1 MKIWRLKAPGGS
13 SAARWMQWRTNT
25 SGLRMPRFA
34 VSSGVTAAFAV
45 TLILLLGVAAAYAQL
60 PEPKAHTFPLGGNRA
75 AVWVVAQLHILFA
88 AFILGAPIFIVVSEI
103 LGWLSGENYA
113 ARYRYERQ
121 AKEVTKVTV
130 ILYSM
135 TALTGGLFIFVL
147 LATYPQ
153 STAWLIN
160 HFFAVFAIIYPL
172 LFIAETIILYL
183 YWYTWDALQGPKKGR
198 HIALGA
204 LLNIVGL
211 VTLFVIDGPTSF
223 MNTPVKSAEGLDLKT
238 FIETTATLWDKFD
251 NDTWWPLNIH
261 RTVGN
266 VLFGRFIAVLIA
278 AYMYLASKTDE
289 DRAFYDWF
297 GFVGNMIGVGA
308 LLVLPFAGYLLAYEL
323 CDYDASICPYM
334 MADQL
339 SMFFEMQ
346 GAMVGLIFLASNYYI
361 WLSMKRIEGIERIRM
376 SLATLLLMVSV
387 PVVFMMVWTKFP
399 IPDKMAFI
407 IPAVYVGAWLLIG
420 KIILW
425 TVSSQTMV
433 KVAFLM
439 VIIGNAIW
447 MTPHAFVATQ
457 ALAPDDGSLSLPH
470 GEVSLGFITI
480 SWDML
485 ALMPAKNAAAF
496 TLVFVTIINY
506 IMYNR
511 ALRNGRI
518 IWGKIDFVSQFV
530 LVFLAFSAIWT
541 MGLMG
546 VVREL
551 TRKYFHVFNLQYDF
565 TPESFTPTL
574 AYSSWLITGITVT
587 FYIIVSFAIVLTLRT
602 GKDKAVAEVPKWVP
616 VPAGAK

>member
-1 MKIWRLKAPGGS
+1 MKTWQQAPAAS
-13 SAARWMQWRTNT
+13 SAAKSQ
-25 SGLRMPRFA
+25 L
-34 VSSGVTAAFAV
+34 SGVQIG
-45 TLILLLGVAAAYAQL
+45 LIVAGLLLAGTAAAYAQL
-60 PEPKAHTFPLGGNRA
+60 PEPQAHEFPIGGNRA

-88 AFILGAPIFIVVSEI
+88 AFILGAPIFVVVSEF
-103 LGWLSGENYA
+103 LGWKSGDL
-113 ARYRYERQ
+113 RYERL

-153 STAWLIN
+153 LTAWLIN
-160 HFFAVFAIIYPL
+160 HFFAVFAVIYPL
-172 LFIAETIILYL
+172 LFIAETIVLYL
-183 YWYTWDALQGPKKGR
+183 YWYTWDALQGPKKMR
-198 HIALGA
+198 HIALGVV
-204 LLNIVGL
+204 LNVIGT
-211 VTLFVIDGPTSF
+211 VTLIVIDGPTAF

-238 FIETTATLWDKFD
+238 FIETTATLWDKMNNFS
-251 NDTWWPLNIH
+251 WWPLNIH
-261 RTVGN
+261 RLIGN
-266 VLFGRFIAVLIA
+266 VTFGGFIAGLIA
-278 AYMYLASKTDE
+278 AYMYLGSKSEE

-308 LLVLPFAGYLLAYEL
+308 LLLLPFAGYLLAYEL

-361 WLSMKRIEGIERIRM
+361 WLSLKRIEGLEQIRM
-376 SLATLLLMVSV
+376 RTTTLALMASI
-387 PVVFMMVWTKFP
+387 PVVFMLIWTKFP
-399 IPDKMAFI
+399 IPDKLAFI
-407 IPAVYVGAWLLIG
+407 LPACWVVVFLIAG
-420 KIILW
+420 RFIKF
-425 TVSSQTMV
+425 TVAAQTLV

-470 GEVSLGFITI
+470 GELNLGFVTV
-480 SWDML
+480 SWGDL

-496 TLVFVTIINY
+496 TLVFVTICNY

-511 ALRNGRI
+511 ALRRGRI
-518 IWGKIDFVSQFV
+518 VWGKIDFVSQFV

-546 VVREL
+546 AVREL

-574 AYSSWLITGITVT
+574 AYSSWVITGVTLT
-587 FYIIVSFAIVLTLRT
+587 FYIVVSFAIILTLGA
-602 GKDKAVAEVPKWVP
+602 GKEKAHAESPKGVPSV
-616 VPAGAK
+616 AGAE

>member
-1 MKIWRLKAPGGS
+1 MKTWQRSLL
-13 SAARWMQWRTNT
+13 MVV
-25 SGLRMPRFA
+25 GLL
-34 VSSGVTAAFAV
+34 VVGT
-45 TLILLLGVAAAYAQL
+45 AAYAQL
-60 PEPKAHTFPLGGNRA
+60 PDPKVHEFPYAGNRA
-75 AVWVVAQLHILFA
+75 AVWVVAQMHILFA
-88 AFILGAPIFIVVSEI
+88 AFILGAPIFVVISEI
-103 LGWLSGENYA
+103 LGWRNKDA
-113 ARYRYERQ
+113 RYERL

-153 STAWLIN
+153 FTAWLIN
-160 HFFAVFAIIYPL
+160 HFFAVFAVIYPL

-183 YWYTWDALQGPKKGR
+183 YWYTWDALQGPKKLR
-198 HIALGA
+198 HIAIGV
-204 LLNIVGL
+204 LLNVIGL
-211 VTLFVIDGPTSF
+211 TTLIVIDGPTAF
-223 MNTPVKSAEGLDLKT
+223 MNTPAKVAEGGMDLRT
-238 FIETTATLWDKFD
+238 FIETTATLWDKM
-251 NDTWWPLNIH
+251 NNYSWWPLNIH

-266 VLFGRFIAVLIA
+266 VVFGGFITGLIA
-278 AYMYLASKTDE
+278 AYMYLMAKNDE
-289 DRAFYDWF
+289 ERAFYDWF
-297 GFVGNMIGVGA
+297 GFVGNLIGVGA
-308 LLVLPFAGYLLAYEL
+308 LLALPFAGYLLAYEL

-387 PVVFMMVWTKFP
+387 PVVFMLVWTKWP
-399 IPDKMAFI
+399 VPDLMALVV
-407 IPAVYVGAWLLIG
+407 PAGYVAVWLLIG
-420 KIILW
+420 KFIPW

-470 GEVSLGFITI
+470 GEVSLRFITV

-506 IMYNR
+506 ILYNR
-511 ALRNGRI
+511 ALRQGRI
-518 IWGKIDFVSQFV
+518 IWGKIDFAAQFV

-546 VVREL
+546 AVREL

-574 AYSSWLITGITVT
+574 AYSSWVITGVTLT
-587 FYIIVSFAIVLTLRT
+587 FYIVVSFAIVLTLRT
-602 GKDKAVAEVPKWVP
+602 GKDKAHAAAPKAIP
-616 VPAGAK
+616 AAAGAK

>member
-1 MKIWRLKAPGGS
+1 MKMP
-13 SAARWMQWRTNT
+13 
-25 SGLRMPRFA
+25 SGLRAPA
-34 VSSGVTAAFAV
+34 ASVAAKSSGKGASCRAWGGWVRKGLRGVPKSILLMVA
-45 TLILLLGVAAAYAQL
+45 LLLLGAAGAYAQL
-60 PEPKAHTFPLGGNRA
+60 PEPKAHNFPLGGNRA

-88 AFILGAPIFIVVSEI
+88 AFILGAPIFVVVSEI
-103 LGWLSGENYA
+103 LGWKNGDG
-113 ARYRYERQ
+113 RYDRL

-153 STAWLIN
+153 FTAWLIN
-160 HFFAVFAIIYPL
+160 HFFAVFAAIYPL

-183 YWYTWDALQGPKKGR
+183 YWYTWDALQGPKKLR
-198 HIALGA
+198 HIALGVV
-204 LLNIVGL
+204 LNVVGL
-211 VTLFVIDGPTSF
+211 ATLIVIDGPTSF
-223 MNTPVKSAEGLDLKT
+223 MNTPAKAAEGGIDLRT
-238 FIETTATLWDKFD
+238 FIETTATLWDKM
-251 NDTWWPLNIH
+251 NNYSWWPLNIH

-266 VLFGRFIAVLIA
+266 VVFGGFITGLIA

-289 DRAFYDWF
+289 ERAFYDWF

-308 LLVLPFAGYLLAYEL
+308 LLLLPFAGYLLAYEL

-334 MADQL
+334 MSDQL

-346 GAMVGLIFLASNYYI
+346 GAMVGLIFLGSNYYI

-376 SLATLLLMVSV
+376 SLAMMLLMISV
-387 PVVFMMVWTKFP
+387 PVVFMLVWTAWP

-407 IPAVYVGAWLLIG
+407 IPAGYITMWMLIG
-420 KIILW
+420 KFTPW
-425 TVSSQTMV
+425 TVSSRTMV

-470 GEVSLGFITI
+470 GEVSLGFVTI
-480 SWDML
+480 SWGDL

-496 TLVFVTIINY
+496 TLVFVTVVNY
-506 IMYNR
+506 ILYNR
-511 ALRNGRI
+511 ALRQGRI
-518 IWGKIDFVSQFV
+518 VWGKIDFVAQFV

-546 VVREL
+546 TVREL

-565 TPESFTPTL
+565 TPEAFTPTL
-574 AYSSWLITGITVT
+574 AYSSWLITGITLT

-602 GKDKAVAEVPKWVP
+602 GKEKVAGVSPKGVPAVAGIE
-616 VPAGAK
+616 

>member
-1 MKIWRLKAPGGS
+1 MKTWQRSLL
-13 SAARWMQWRTNT
+13 MVV
-25 SGLRMPRFA
+25 GLL
-34 VSSGVTAAFAV
+34 VVGT
-45 TLILLLGVAAAYAQL
+45 AAYAQL
-60 PEPKAHTFPLGGNRA
+60 PDPKVHEFPYAGNRA
-75 AVWVVAQLHILFA
+75 AVWVVAQMHILFA
-88 AFILGAPIFIVVSEI
+88 AFILGAPIFVVISEI
-103 LGWLSGENYA
+103 LGWRNKDA
-113 ARYRYERQ
+113 RYERL

-153 STAWLIN
+153 FTAWLIN
-160 HFFAVFAIIYPL
+160 HFFAVFAVIYPL

-183 YWYTWDALQGPKKGR
+183 YWYTWDALQGPKKLR
-198 HIALGA
+198 HIAIGV
-204 LLNIVGL
+204 LLNVIGL
-211 VTLFVIDGPTSF
+211 TTLIVIDGPTAF
-223 MNTPVKSAEGLDLKT
+223 MNTPAKLAEGGMDLRT
-238 FIETTATLWDKFD
+238 FIETTATLWDKM
-251 NDTWWPLNIH
+251 NNYSWWPLNIH

-266 VLFGRFIAVLIA
+266 VVFGGFITGLIA
-278 AYMYLASKTDE
+278 AYMYLMAKNDE
-289 DRAFYDWF
+289 ERAFYDWF
-297 GFVGNMIGVGA
+297 GFVGNLIGVGA
-308 LLVLPFAGYLLAYEL
+308 LLALPFAGYLLAYEL

-387 PVVFMMVWTKFP
+387 PVVFMLVWTKWP
-399 IPDKMAFI
+399 VPDLMALVV
-407 IPAVYVGAWLLIG
+407 PAGYVAVWLLIG
-420 KIILW
+420 KFIPW

-470 GEVSLGFITI
+470 GEVSLRFVTV

-506 IMYNR
+506 ILYNR
-511 ALRNGRI
+511 ALRQGRI
-518 IWGKIDFVSQFV
+518 IWGKIDFAAQFV

-546 VVREL
+546 AVREL

-574 AYSSWLITGITVT
+574 AYSSWVITGVTLT
-587 FYIIVSFAIVLTLRT
+587 FYIVVSFAIVLTLRT
-602 GKDKAVAEVPKWVP
+602 GKDKAHAEAPKAVPAA
-616 VPAGAK
+616 AGAK

>member
-1 MKIWRLKAPGGS
+1 MKTWQRSLLIAV
-13 SAARWMQWRTNT
+13 
-25 SGLRMPRFA
+25 GLLF
-34 VSSGVTAAFAV
+34 VGTVV
-45 TLILLLGVAAAYAQL
+45 AYAQL
-60 PEPKAHTFPLGGNRA
+60 PDPKVHEFPYAGNRA
-75 AVWVVAQLHILFA
+75 AVWVVAQMHILFA
-88 AFILGAPIFIVVSEI
+88 AFILGAPIFVVISEV
-103 LGWLSGENYA
+103 LGWRNKDA
-113 ARYRYERQ
+113 RYERL

-153 STAWLIN
+153 FTAWLIN
-160 HFFAVFAIIYPL
+160 HFFAVFAVIYPV

-183 YWYTWDALQGPKKGR
+183 YWYTWDALQGSKKLR
-198 HIALGA
+198 HIAIGV
-204 LLNIVGL
+204 LLNVIGL
-211 VTLFVIDGPTSF
+211 TTLIVIDGPTAF
-223 MNTPVKSAEGLDLKT
+223 MNTPAKLAEGGMDLKT
-238 FIETTATLWDKFD
+238 FIETTATLWDKM
-251 NDTWWPLNIH
+251 NNYSWWPLNIH

-266 VLFGRFIAVLIA
+266 VVFGGFITGLIG
-278 AYMYLASKTDE
+278 AYLYLMAKNDE
-289 DRAFYDWF
+289 ERAFYDWF
-297 GFVGNMIGVGA
+297 GFVGNLIGVGA
-308 LLVLPFAGYLLAYEL
+308 LLALPFAGYLLAYEL

-346 GAMVGLIFLASNYYI
+346 GAMVGLIFLGSNYYI

-387 PVVFMMVWTKFP
+387 PVVFMLVWTKWP
-399 IPDKMAFI
+399 VPDKMALI
-407 IPAVYVGAWLLIG
+407 VPAGYVLAWLLIG
-420 KIILW
+420 KVIPW

-470 GEVSLGFITI
+470 GEISLGFFGMV

-506 IMYNR
+506 ILYNR
-511 ALRNGRI
+511 AMRQGRI
-518 IWGKIDFVSQFV
+518 IWGKIDFAAQFV

-541 MGLMG
+541 MTLMG
-546 VVREL
+546 AVREL

-574 AYSSWLITGITVT
+574 AYSSWVFTGITLA
-587 FYIIVSFAIVLTLRT
+587 FYIVVSFAIVLTLRT
-602 GKDKAVAEVPKWVP
+602 GKDKAHAEAPKGMP
-616 VPAGAK
+616 VIAGAK

>member
-1 MKIWRLKAPGGS
+1 MKTWQRSLL
-13 SAARWMQWRTNT
+13 MVV
-25 SGLRMPRFA
+25 GLL
-34 VSSGVTAAFAV
+34 VVGT
-45 TLILLLGVAAAYAQL
+45 AAYAQL
-60 PEPKAHTFPLGGNRA
+60 PDPKVHEFPYAGNRA
-75 AVWVVAQLHILFA
+75 AVWVVAQMHILFA
-88 AFILGAPIFIVVSEI
+88 AFILGAPIFVVISEI
-103 LGWLSGENYA
+103 LGWRNKDA
-113 ARYRYERQ
+113 RYERL

-153 STAWLIN
+153 FTAWLIN
-160 HFFAVFAIIYPL
+160 HFFAVFAVIYPL

-183 YWYTWDALQGPKKGR
+183 YWYTWDALQGPKKLR
-198 HIALGA
+198 HIAIGV
-204 LLNIVGL
+204 LLNVIGL
-211 VTLFVIDGPTSF
+211 TTLIVIDGPTAF
-223 MNTPVKSAEGLDLKT
+223 MNTPAKLAEGGMDLRT
-238 FIETTATLWDKFD
+238 FIETTATLWDKM
-251 NDTWWPLNIH
+251 NNYSWWPLNIH

-266 VLFGRFIAVLIA
+266 VVFGGFITGLIA
-278 AYMYLASKTDE
+278 AYMYLMAKNDE
-289 DRAFYDWF
+289 ERAFYDWF
-297 GFVGNMIGVGA
+297 GFVGNLIGVGA
-308 LLVLPFAGYLLAYEL
+308 LLALPFAGYLLAYEL

-387 PVVFMMVWTKFP
+387 PVVFMLVWTKWP
-399 IPDKMAFI
+399 VPDLMALVV
-407 IPAVYVGAWLLIG
+407 PAGYVAVWLLIG
-420 KIILW
+420 KFIPW

-470 GEVSLGFITI
+470 GEVSLRFITV

-506 IMYNR
+506 ILYNR
-511 ALRNGRI
+511 ALRQGRI
-518 IWGKIDFVSQFV
+518 IWGKIDFAAQFV

-546 VVREL
+546 AVREL

-574 AYSSWLITGITVT
+574 AYSSWVITGVTLT
-587 FYIIVSFAIVLTLRT
+587 FYIVVSFAIVLTLRT
-602 GKDKAVAEVPKWVP
+602 GKDKAHAAAPKAIP
-616 VPAGAK
+616 AAAGAK